1 VTDKAIVLRRSLS
14 SRDGEAIVPNS
25 SAVAPIAVVNF
36 QMRMIDRL
44 LCCLVLFLA
53 ITAVPVPSAHAAQT
67 CPFISAKELAGAM
80 PALKWSLI
88 SNQDGRGC
96 IYSAGR
102 GDTMMLTVF
111 RNPDKDRAKELYA
124 TFVKTLSERMPL
136 SAVADIGDEGQRGT
150 TEASA
155 QRQEA
160 SIVALSGDYIL
171 QVSVYPTG
179 RRADDALLG
188 PLTQVARV
196 AIGNMSKTSERFGD
210 CEWLT
215 AADADGFLD
224 TSTLQVQRTGAGSC
238 MMFDREAN
246 TMVVA
251 VISTTRDTAIS
262 MMNRP
267 GPCQHVA
274 IPELGRE
281 AFGEHSCTKGNGNA
295 VNIFVWKNGKQASI
309 LFAPVK
315 PHPESGSVEHLKTIA
330 ARVYG
335 KL

>member
-1 VTDKAIVLRRSLS
+1 
-14 SRDGEAIVPNS
+14 
-25 SAVAPIAVVNF
+25 
-36 QMRMIDRL
+36 MRMINRL
-44 LCCLVLFLA
+44 LCCFALFLA
-53 ITAVPVPSAHAAQT
+53 ISVVPASPARAAQT
-67 CPFISAKELAGAM
+67 CPFISAQELARAM

-102 GDTMMLTVF
+102 GDTMLLTVF
-111 RNPDKDRAKELYA
+111 RNPDGDRAKELYA
-124 TFVKTLSERMPL
+124 TFVKTLSERMQL
-136 SAVADIGDEGQRGT
+136 GEASGIGDEGQRGT

-171 QVSVYPTG
+171 QVSVYPIG

-188 PLTQVARV
+188 PLTEVARV
-196 AIGNMSKTSERFGD
+196 AVGTMGKTSERFGD

-224 TSTLQVQRTGAGSC
+224 KSTLQVQRTGANSC

-251 VISTTRDTAIS
+251 VIAISRSTVIS
-262 MMNRP
+262 MMKRAS
-267 GPCQHVA
+267 PCQHVA
-274 IPELGRE
+274 IPELGSE

-295 VNIFVWKNGKQASI
+295 VNIFVWKNGRQASI

-315 PHPESGSVEHLKTIA
+315 PHPESGSVERLKAVA
-330 ARVYG
+330 AQVYG

>member
-1 VTDKAIVLRRSLS
+1 
-14 SRDGEAIVPNS
+14 
-25 SAVAPIAVVNF
+25 
-36 QMRMIDRL
+36 MRTTDRL
-44 LCCLVLFLA
+44 FSCLLLILAFAAGPVL
-53 ITAVPVPSAHAAQT
+53 PVRAAET
-67 CPFISAKELAGAM
+67 CPFISARELAGAM

-96 IYSAGR
+96 IYQAGR
-102 GDTMMLTVF
+102 GDTMMLSVF
-111 RNPDKDRAKELYA
+111 RNPDKDRARELYA

-136 SAVADIGDEGQRGT
+136 NAVSGIGEEGQGGS
-150 TEASA
+150 SA
-155 QRQEA
+155 AGAERQEA
-160 SIVALSGDYIL
+160 SVVALSGDYIL
-171 QVSVYPTG
+171 QITVYPIG

-188 PLTQVARV
+188 PLTEAARV
-196 AIGNMSKTSERFGD
+196 AIGSVSKSSERFGS

-224 TSTLQVQRTGAGSC
+224 KSTLTVQRTGAGSC

-246 TMVVA
+246 TMTVG
-251 VISTTRDTAIS
+251 VIDIS
-262 MMNRP
+262 RATVIGMMKRT

-274 IPELGRE
+274 IPELGSE

-295 VNIFVWKNGKQASI
+295 VNIYVWKNGRQASI

-315 PHPESGSVEHLKTIA
+315 PHPESGSVERLKA
-330 ARVYG
+330 VAGRVYG